1 MKKTLFIIAAAIG
14 MLASLNAAAQT
25 ELDSLIFVNTDWNWQ
40 DIGNGA
46 KAGSAQL
53 TIFDA
58 PQFISIVKYPM
69 KRFKTSII
77 SCPEEKRGATDVI
90 AQQNGARIACNGSYF
105 NMRKLTPVTFFSID
119 GEVLG
124 ETTPGEKFR
133 VTGAVTVSKNGKK
146 VTIEHCD
153 STLTETLR
161 TKFYAVLAS
170 GPILIK
176 NGVTLPTST
185 NGSFFTSRHPRTIIG
200 VKDGYVY
207 MVDIDGRFKG
217 QAVGATI
224 PETAAVA
231 RYLGLKEA
239 LNLDGGGSSTVWT
252 DKTGVLN
259 HPNDNGKWDHAGCRK
274 VPNLIIAK

>member
-1 MKKTLFIIAAAIG
+1 MKKLLIAISAALMLF
-14 MLASLNAAAQT
+14 SLSATAQS
-25 ELDSLIFVNTDWNWQ
+25 ELDSLIFVNTDWGWQ

-53 TIFDA
+53 TLFDA

-69 KRFKTSII
+69 SRFKTSII
-77 SCPEEKRGATDVI
+77 SCPEDKRGTTDVI
-90 AQQNGARIACNGSYF
+90 AKQNDAKIACNGSYF
-105 NMRKLTPVTFFSID
+105 NMRKLTPVTFFSIN

-133 VTGAVTVSKNGKK
+133 VTGAVTASKNGKK
-146 VTIEHCD
+146 VTIEFCD
-153 STLTETLR
+153 STLTESLSK
-161 TKFYAVLAS
+161 KFYAVLAS

-176 NGVTLPTST
+176 NGKTIPASTS
-185 NGSFFTSRHPRTIIG
+185 GSFFTARHPRTIIG

-231 RYLGLKEA
+231 RYLGLKDA

-252 DKTGVLN
+252 EKTGVLN

-274 VPNLIIAK
+274 VPNVIIAK